1 MASTSPGSLDLII
14 SFATTNIPD
23 IPIRLS
29 SPLSASVHSL
39 KRELRAHLP
48 SDVVNRGLRLIYGG
62 RVLEDGASVAGALR
76 WKDSSVLLPRI
87 GQGEAEGKG
96 KGKEATPVALLSISP
111 TYIHCAL
118 STSSLTPAE
127 LAAEHVSS
135 FSLPPDSTSSTRNP
149 NPSWQDP
156 QQIEHDVQPLGFD
169 RLLSTAGFTVADVIS
184 LRAQYRTMIASRHT
198 PETMPSLRTLLSME
212 EQWLESS
219 PANSTAVSGVTP
231 EIEGQ
236 TVILAD
242 DEDDAARSLDDNFY
256 GVMMGFFWPF
266 GAAVWGLREEG
277 VWSKRRQLA
286 VLVGIGINLGMG
298 FLRLIN

>member
-14 SFATTNIPD
+14 RFAITDIPD
-23 IPIRLS
+23 IPLRLS

-39 KRELRAHLP
+39 KRELRAHLLP
-48 SDVVNRGLRLIYGG
+48 DVVDRGLRLIHGG
-62 RVLEDGASVAGALR
+62 RVLEDGASVADALR
-76 WKDSSVLLPRI
+76 WKESMLLPHI
-87 GQGEAEGKG
+87 GQGEAGGKG
-96 KGKEATPVALLSISP
+96 KEKEATPVALLSIPP
-111 TYIHCAL
+111 TYIHCAISTFSL
-118 STSSLTPAE
+118 SPAE
-127 LAAEHVSS
+127 LAAEHASS
-135 FSLPPDSTSSTRNP
+135 FSLPSNSTSCTRTP
-149 NPSWQDP
+149 NSSGQNP
-156 QQIEHDVQPLGFD
+156 QQLEDDVHHLGFD

-184 LRAQYRTMIASRHT
+184 LRAQYRAMITSRYT
-198 PETMPSLRTLLSME
+198 TDTMPSPRTLLTME
-212 EQWLESS
+212 ERWLESS
-219 PANSTAVSGVTP
+219 PANTTSVSGVTP

-236 TVILAD
+236 TITLAD